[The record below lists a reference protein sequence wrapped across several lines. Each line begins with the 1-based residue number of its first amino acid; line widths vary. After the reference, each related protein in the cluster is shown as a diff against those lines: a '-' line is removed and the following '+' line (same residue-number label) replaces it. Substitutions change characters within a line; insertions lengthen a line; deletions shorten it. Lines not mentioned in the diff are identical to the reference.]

1 MKVVE
6 KRTMYNNKKNENP
19 GAVGRTAPATAQ
31 DKLMNEVRLRAALE
45 SVADTMRTDPRD
57 WSLYKRD
64 AWLYGILAG
73 WSEESLE
80 ELRRIHN

>member
-31 DKLMNEVRLRAALE
+31 DKLMNEVRLVAAVEGMVKALE
-45 SVADTMRTDPRD
+45 GIRTVLSGACPD
-57 WSLYKRD
+57 
-64 AWLYGILAG
+64 
-73 WSEESLE
+73 
-80 ELRRIHN
+80 